1 MRTNAHLRVLTA
13 LFALAL
19 VAAACGESNAPTTT
33 DASNTDA
40 SESTTT
46 HSDVHDGGDDDGHHH
61 DHDAELAESVHDENG
76 DDDGNGH
83 HHDAPVDADAA
94 NPPTIAVEV
103 DADPA
108 GGINIHVTTT
118 GFDVVPEAASTDHI
132 DGEGHFHLWIDGEKV
147 LRFYNES
154 VYFAGVTEG
163 EVEVMVELSAN
174 DHRQYVVDGEPI
186 VAMTTFTVPPH
197 DHGAHSHGAAD
208 SIAWEGE
215 APALA
220 VEVVEDPKSGF
231 NAFVTVD
238 GLTLSADNVGGPNVD
253 GEGHLHIYANGQ
265 KLGRLYGTATH
276 IPALPEGDV
285 EITVGAFSN
294 DHSPYVIDGEPVE
307 ASTTITV
314 AS

>member
-13 LFALAL
+13 LFAVAL

-61 DHDAELAESVHDENG
+61 DHDAESAESVHD
-76 DDDGNGH
+76 DDGEDH
-83 HHDAPVDADAA
+83 HHGMPVDADAA

-197 DHGAHSHGAAD
+197 DHGAHSHGATD

>member
-13 LFALAL
+13 LFTAAL

-163 EVEVMVELSAN
+163 
-174 DHRQYVVDGEPI
+174 
-186 VAMTTFTVPPH
+186 
-197 DHGAHSHGAAD
+197 
-208 SIAWEGE
+208 
-215 APALA
+215 
-220 VEVVEDPKSGF
+220 
-231 NAFVTVD
+231 
-238 GLTLSADNVGGPNVD
+238 
-253 GEGHLHIYANGQ
+253 
-265 KLGRLYGTATH
+265 
-276 IPALPEGDV
+276 
-285 EITVGAFSN
+285 
-294 DHSPYVIDGEPVE
+294 
-307 ASTTITV
+307 
-314 AS
+314 

>member
-13 LFALAL
+13 LFAVAL

-61 DHDAELAESVHDENG
+61 DHDAESAESVHD
-76 DDDGNGH
+76 DDGEDH
-83 HHDAPVDADAA
+83 HHGMPVDADAA
-94 NPPTIAVEV
+94 NPPTIAVDV

-147 LRFYNES
+147 MRFYNES

>member
-13 LFALAL
+13 LFAVAL

-61 DHDAELAESVHDENG
+61 DHDAESAESVHD
-76 DDDGNGH
+76 DDGEDH
-83 HHDAPVDADAA
+83 HHGMPVDADAA

-215 APALA
+215 APELT

-231 NAFVTVD
+231 NAFITVD

>member
-13 LFALAL
+13 LFAVAL

-61 DHDAELAESVHDENG
+61 DAESAESVD
-76 DDDGNGH
+76 DDDGEDH
-83 HHDAPVDADAA
+83 HHGMPVEADAA

-208 SIAWEGE
+208 SITWEGK

>member
-1 MRTNAHLRVLTA
+1 MRMNAHLRVLTA
-13 LFALAL
+13 LFAVAL

-61 DHDAELAESVHDENG
+61 DHDAESAESVHD
-76 DDDGNGH
+76 DDGEDH
-83 HHDAPVDADAA
+83 HHGMPVDADAA

-294 DHSPYVIDGEPVE
+294 DHIDGEPVE

>member
-13 LFALAL
+13 LFAVAL

-61 DHDAELAESVHDENG
+61 DHDAESAESVHD
-76 DDDGNGH
+76 DDGEDH
-83 HHDAPVDADAA
+83 HHGMPVDADAA
-94 NPPTIAVEV
+94 NPPTIAVDV

-147 LRFYNES
+147 MRFYNES

-231 NAFVTVD
+231 NAFITVD

>member
-13 LFALAL
+13 LFAVAL

-61 DHDAELAESVHDENG
+61 DHDAESAESVHD
-76 DDDGNGH
+76 DDGEDHNHGM
-83 HHDAPVDADAA
+83 PVDADAA
-94 NPPTIAVEV
+94 NPPTIAVDV

>member
-13 LFALAL
+13 LFAVAL

-61 DHDAELAESVHDENG
+61 DAESAESVHD
-76 DDDGNGH
+76 DDGEDH
-83 HHDAPVDADAA
+83 HHGMPVDADAA

-231 NAFVTVD
+231 NAFAIDVRT
-238 GLTLSADNVGGPNVD
+238 ADIVG
-253 GEGHLHIYANGQ
+253 
-265 KLGRLYGTATH
+265 
-276 IPALPEGDV
+276 
-285 EITVGAFSN
+285 
-294 DHSPYVIDGEPVE
+294 
-307 ASTTITV
+307 
-314 AS
+314 

>member
-13 LFALAL
+13 LFAVAL

-61 DHDAELAESVHDENG
+61 DHDAESAESVHD
-76 DDDGNGH
+76 DDGEDH
-83 HHDAPVDADAA
+83 HHGMPVDADAA

-231 NAFVTVD
+231 NAFITVD

>member
-13 LFALAL
+13 LFAVAL

-61 DHDAELAESVHDENG
+61 DHDAESAESVHD
-76 DDDGNGH
+76 DDGEDRH
-83 HHDAPVDADAA
+83 HGMPVDADAA